1 MAALPTGKI
10 DLEVLLA
17 PLSSDQATGSDLRED
32 FSPNSLYFRLRDA
45 RAEARDAE
53 RQAESAA
60 GEAAAPVQWR
70 VVQDLATQALAE
82 HSKDLEV
89 ASWLTEALVRTAGL
103 SGLATAAAV
112 IGGLLDRYWDDLY
125 PQPDEEGV
133 ATRVGPLAGLSGQ
146 GYDGT
151 LLQPLRRVVLF
162 NRPDGTPF
170 GYWQYLAAVDLA
182 GITDPVRRAQRIE
195 AGTVPFD
202 EVEKE
207 ARLAGSAHW
216 SARRREVA
224 AALLAWSQM
233 ASVLDEKSG
242 SDSPSTSR
250 VRDLL
255 AAMEEAC
262 GRFAPADALGGV
274 DVGADEAP
282 LPASGSEM
290 AAGTQGGPA
299 VAGRISGREQALA
312 QLGEIA
318 AWFKRNE
325 PHSPLAYTLD
335 EAVRRGRMAW
345 PELLDELMPD
355 ETSRHALLTSL
366 GIRPIVSG

>member
-1 MAALPTGKI
+1 MKMSALPTGHV

-17 PLSSDQATGSDLRED
+17 PVSPERGTGTDLRED

-60 GEAAAPVQWR
+60 GEAAAPAQWR

-103 SGLATAAAV
+103 SGLAAGAAV
-112 IGGLLDRYWDDLY
+112 IGGLLELYWEDLY

-182 GITDPVRRAQRIE
+182 GITDPVRRGQRIE
-195 AGTVPFD
+195 AGTVPFE

-207 ARLAGSAHW
+207 ARLAGPAHW

-262 GRFAPADALGGV
+262 GRFAPAEALGGFEG
-274 DVGADEAP
+274 GADDAP

-290 AAGTQGGPA
+290 AAGGPA
-299 VAGRISGREQALA
+299 AAGRISGREQALA

-335 EAVRRGRMAW
+335 EAVRRGRMTW

-366 GIRPIVSG
+366 GIRPVVSG